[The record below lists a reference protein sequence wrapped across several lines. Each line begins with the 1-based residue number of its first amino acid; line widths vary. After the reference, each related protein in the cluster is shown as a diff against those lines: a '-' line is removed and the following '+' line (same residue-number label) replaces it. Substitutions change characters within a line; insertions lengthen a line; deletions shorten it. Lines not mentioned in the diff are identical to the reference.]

1 MNLVVADASPIHYLI
16 LVDAIDVLPKLF
28 SRVVIPAHV
37 INAELQSP
45 KTPPLV
51 RNWVAHIPPWVEIRN
66 PVNPE
71 PLHLHTGEEHAI
83 ALALEL
89 KAPVLLD
96 EKEARQIA
104 KNKGILVIGTVGII
118 ERAADMNLLDIRKTL
133 TELRRTNA
141 HISDSIIDYAIR
153 RHAQRTLRTKPP

>member
-1 MNLVVADASPIHYLI
+1 MNLVVADASPVHYLI
-16 LVDAIDVLPKLF
+16 
-28 SRVVIPAHV
+28 
-37 INAELQSP
+37 
-45 KTPPLV
+45 
-51 RNWVAHIPPWVEIRN
+51 
-66 PVNPE
+66 
-71 PLHLHTGEEHAI
+71 I

-104 KNKGILVIGTVGII
+104 RNKGILVIGTVGII

-153 RHAQRTLRTKPP
+153 RNAQRMLPTKPPPPTGPDARA